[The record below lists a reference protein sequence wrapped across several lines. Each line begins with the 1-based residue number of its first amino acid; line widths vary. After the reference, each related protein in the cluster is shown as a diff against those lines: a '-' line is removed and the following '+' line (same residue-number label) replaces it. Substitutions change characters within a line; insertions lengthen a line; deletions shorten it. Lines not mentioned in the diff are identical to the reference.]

1 MYVVSILL
9 TCCQLTRL
17 GDPSVRHIC
26 AAWQLASVGI
36 VNIRR
41 DDDDNF
47 YCYGLSLLNRIERKD
62 NDMKMIVLNMFFH
75 CELSARTTPKEHS

>member
-26 AAWQLASVGI
+26 PAWQLASVGI

-41 DDDDNF
+41 DVDDNF
-47 YCYGLSLLNRIERKD
+47 YCYRLSLLNRIESKD
-62 NDMKMIVLNMFFH
+62 DDMKIIVLNMLFH
-75 CELSARTTPKEHS
+75 YELGARTTPKEHS